1 MKKFVSLLLAL
12 AMALSLIGC
21 KRAEP
26 QIEPTPVP
34 EESAPDESLEEVIEE
49 EEEPAF
55 DWSTVNPL
63 TGEPSDIDYTDVRPV
78 AVMLNNIRQAL
89 PQHGNSQA
97 DLLYEVPE
105 EGGITR
111 IMGVYQD
118 LTDVGTLGTVRST
131 RPYYVRLA
139 LSNDAIL
146 VHAGGSGAAYN
157 LIKQFMDEV
166 DFDDI
171 DFLSHG
177 TNSAESIFY
186 RDRDRLNSGYASEH
200 TLFTNSSSIQ
210 QWIEEHPDRIKTDH
224 RKHFRRTHTFVE
236 DGTPALGVDASS
248 IYVSFS
254 GYKGTGF
261 DYDAEAGTYGVSE
274 FDKAYVDGATG
285 NQVHVENVII
295 IQTDIKE
302 LNDAKG
308 HISVFLTGEGD
319 GYYACN
325 GKMEKIHWVKE
336 KNRYTYSLFDENGEE
351 VPLGI
356 GKSFICVLD
365 KNRDIS
371 INGEVIS
378 EGDGGVD
385 LSDMS
390 ELSDEEAE

>member
-1 MKKFVSLLLAL
+1 MKKLISLLLVL
-12 AMALSLIGC
+12 AMVLSFAGC
-21 KRAEP
+21 KKKQSEP
-26 QIEPTPVP
+26 EPVESTPVVQEP
-34 EESAPDESLEEVIEE
+34 EEVEPEE
-49 EEEPAF
+49 EPEPAF

-63 TGEPSDIDYTDVRPV
+63 TGEPSDIDYTNVRPI
-78 AVMLNNIRQAL
+78 AIMLNNVKAAL

-118 LTDVGTLGTVRST
+118 ITNVGTMGTVRST

-146 VHAGGSGAAYN
+146 VHAGGSNAAYR
-157 LIKQFMDEV
+157 LIKEFMDEYNFDDV
-166 DFDDI
+166 DF
-171 DFLSHG
+171 LEKG
-177 TNSAESIFY
+177 TNSAYNIFY
-186 RDRDRLNSGYASEH
+186 RSQERREQGYSNEH
-200 TLFTNSSSIQ
+200 TLFVTSDSIQ
-210 QWIEEHPDRIKTDH
+210 NWIEEHADMVKTDH

-236 DGTPALGVDASS
+236 DGTPALGTDAQN

-261 DYDAEAGTYGVSE
+261 EYFEESGTYGVSE
-274 FDKAYVDGATG
+274 FDRAYVDGETG
-285 NQVHVENVII
+285 NQVQVENVII
-295 IQTDIKE
+295 IQTDIEE

-308 HISVFLTGEGD
+308 HIAVYLTGEGD

-325 GKMEKIHWVKE
+325 GKMEKIHWVKQ
-336 KNRYTYSLFDENGEE
+336 KNRYTYSLYDENGDE

-356 GKSFICVLD
+356 GKSFICVVD

-371 INGEVIS
+371 VNGEVIS
-378 EGDGGVD
+378 DGNGGVD
-385 LSDMS
+385 LSDMN
-390 ELSDEEAE
+390 ELTDEEAE